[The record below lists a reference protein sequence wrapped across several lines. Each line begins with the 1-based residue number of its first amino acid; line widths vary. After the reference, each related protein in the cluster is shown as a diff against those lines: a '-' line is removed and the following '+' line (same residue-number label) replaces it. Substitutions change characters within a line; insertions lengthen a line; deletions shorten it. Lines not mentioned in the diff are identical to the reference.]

1 MQRYRLIWLVVF
13 SLFFV
18 LMLNITLKYVSFES
32 DVAFLQ
38 IKQTEVKSISLYI
51 YIFYVHVITSIVTLL
66 AGFTQFNSLITRRFP
81 KIHVALGRIYVYT
94 VLVVAAPS
102 GIYIGWYANG
112 GITSKIAFISLGIL
126 WWLFTLIGVLK
137 IKRKNL
143 ILHSKWM
150 HRSFA
155 LACSA
160 ITLRLWKVILVYLL
174 QPSPME
180 LYQIIAWLGW
190 IPNLLLIEYYLTK
203 KIKP

>member
-1 MQRYRLIWLVVF
+1 MQRYRLIWLVLF

>member
-1 MQRYRLIWLVVF
+1 MQRYRLIWLVLF

-190 IPNLLLIEYYLTK
+190 IPNLLLIEYYLIK

>member
-1 MQRYRLIWLVVF
+1 MQRYRLIWLVLF

-38 IKQTEVKSISLYI
+38 IKQTEVTSISLYI

>member
-190 IPNLLLIEYYLTK
+190 IPNLLLIEYYLIK

>member
-1 MQRYRLIWLVVF
+1 
-13 SLFFV
+13 
-18 LMLNITLKYVSFES
+18 MLNITLKYVSFES

-81 KIHVALGRIYVYT
+81 KIHVILGRIYVYT

-190 IPNLLLIEYYLTK
+190 IPNLLLIEYYLIK

>member
-1 MQRYRLIWLVVF
+1 MQRFRLIWLVVF

-38 IKQTEVKSISLYI
+38 IKQTEVTSISLYI

-81 KIHVALGRIYVYT
+81 KIHVALGRIYVYS

-112 GITSKIAFISLGIL
+112 GITSKIAFVSLGIL

-137 IKRKNL
+137 IKKKNL

-190 IPNLLLIEYYLTK
+190 IPNLLLIEYYLIK

>member
-1 MQRYRLIWLVVF
+1 MQRFRLIWLVLF

-18 LMLNITLKYVSFES
+18 LMLNITLKYVSFQT

-81 KIHVALGRIYVYT
+81 KIHVVLGRIYVYT

-112 GITSKIAFISLGIL
+112 GITSKIAFVGLGIL

-137 IKRKNL
+137 IKKKNL

>member
-1 MQRYRLIWLVVF
+1 MQRFRLIWLVVF

-38 IKQTEVKSISLYI
+38 IKQTEVTSISLYI

-81 KIHVALGRIYVYT
+81 KIHVALGRIYVYS

-112 GITSKIAFISLGIL
+112 GITSKIAFVSLGIL

-137 IKRKNL
+137 IKKKNL

-190 IPNLLLIEYYLTK
+190 IPNLFLIEYYLTK

>member
-1 MQRYRLIWLVVF
+1 
-13 SLFFV
+13 
-18 LMLNITLKYVSFES
+18 MLNITLKYVSFES

-38 IKQTEVKSISLYI
+38 IKQTEVTSISLYI

-81 KIHVALGRIYVYT
+81 KIHVALGRIYVYS

-112 GITSKIAFISLGIL
+112 GITSKIAFVSLGIL

-137 IKRKNL
+137 IKKKNL

-190 IPNLLLIEYYLTK
+190 IPNLFLIEYYLTK

>member
-1 MQRYRLIWLVVF
+1 MQRYRLIWLVLF

-81 KIHVALGRIYVYT
+81 KIHVILGRIYVYT

>member
-1 MQRYRLIWLVVF
+1 MQRFRLIWLVLF

-81 KIHVALGRIYVYT
+81 KIHVVLGRIYVYT

-190 IPNLLLIEYYLTK
+190 IPNLLLIEYYLIK

>member
-1 MQRYRLIWLVVF
+1 MQRFRLIWLVVF

-38 IKQTEVKSISLYI
+38 IKQTEVTSISLYI

-112 GITSKIAFISLGIL
+112 GITSKIAFVSLGIL

-137 IKRKNL
+137 IKKKNL

-190 IPNLLLIEYYLTK
+190 IPNLFLIEYYLTK

>member
-1 MQRYRLIWLVVF
+1 MQRYRLIWLVLF

-18 LMLNITLKYVSFES
+18 LMLNITLKYVSFQT

-38 IKQTEVKSISLYI
+38 IKQTEVTSISLYI

-81 KIHVALGRIYVYT
+81 KIHVALGRIYVYS

-190 IPNLLLIEYYLTK
+190 IPNLLLIEFYIK
-203 KIKP
+203 KK

>member
-1 MQRYRLIWLVVF
+1 MQRFRLIWLVVF

-38 IKQTEVKSISLYI
+38 IKQTEVTSISLYI
-51 YIFYVHVITSIVTLL
+51 YIFYIHVITSIVTLL

-81 KIHVALGRIYVYT
+81 KIHVALGRIYVYS

-112 GITSKIAFISLGIL
+112 GITSKIAFVSLGIL

-137 IKRKNL
+137 IKKKNL

-190 IPNLLLIEYYLTK
+190 IPNLFLIEYYLTK

>member
-1 MQRYRLIWLVVF
+1 MQRYRLIWLVLF

-18 LMLNITLKYVSFES
+18 LMLNITLKYVSFQT

-38 IKQTEVKSISLYI
+38 IKQTEVQSVPLYI
-51 YIFYVHVITSIVTLL
+51 YVFYIHVITSIFTLL

-190 IPNLLLIEYYLTK
+190 IPNLLLIEYYLIK

>member
-1 MQRYRLIWLVVF
+1 MQRFRLIWLVVF

-38 IKQTEVKSISLYI
+38 IKQTEVTSISLYI
-51 YIFYVHVITSIVTLL
+51 YIFYIHVITSIVTLL

-81 KIHVALGRIYVYT
+81 KIHVALGRIYVYS

-112 GITSKIAFISLGIL
+112 GITSKIAFVGLGIL

-137 IKRKNL
+137 IKKKNL